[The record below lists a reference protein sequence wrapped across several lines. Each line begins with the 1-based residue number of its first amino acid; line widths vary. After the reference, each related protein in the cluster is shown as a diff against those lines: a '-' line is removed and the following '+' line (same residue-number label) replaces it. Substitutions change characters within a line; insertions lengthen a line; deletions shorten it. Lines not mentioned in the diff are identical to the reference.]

1 MAFVDDGG
9 GQTEESSWWDYAN
22 CLGVDPDLFFPERAP
37 ALKKPKRFAEAAL
50 FAKIAW
56 NTP

>member
-22 CLGVDPDLFFPERAP
+22 CLGVDPDLFFLNGEQALEK
-37 ALKKPKRFAEAAL
+37 LKKCVEAV
-50 FAKIAW
+50 
-56 NTP
+56 